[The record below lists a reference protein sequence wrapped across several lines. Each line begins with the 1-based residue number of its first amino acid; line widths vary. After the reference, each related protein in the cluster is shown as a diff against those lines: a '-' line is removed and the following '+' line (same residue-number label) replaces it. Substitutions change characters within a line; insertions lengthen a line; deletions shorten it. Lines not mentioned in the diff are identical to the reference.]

1 MKSFYLY
8 IIYMI
13 ESIEKFF
20 IRQKNLGTKLD
31 VRKRYF
37 NIMIQSLALVWFFHM
52 HN

>member
-13 ESIEKFF
+13 GSIEQFF

-31 VRKRYF
+31 VRKRYC